1 MLFLCKYTKLTDNSY
16 FLLKPI
22 DILTD
27 IGYNIITVKQT
38 HKNQKGRRKRCPDN
52 ERIDNMLYNVEIH
65 EWNESTP
72 DDGIWQGDIFPDLTE
87 ADSEAE
93 AIRLCIDYYME
104 EADWSTTDHD
114 PDSVTVKADCIE
126 YVDGNGNRCEIQ
138 FRAERTIVNNLKALR
153 KKAGM
158 TQQELADK
166 TGLTFQKISMYE
178 NTDDLRNITLWN
190 ALRIAEAL
198 GVTIEDIT
206 LKQI

>member
-1 MLFLCKYTKLTDNSY
+1 
-16 FLLKPI
+16 
-22 DILTD
+22 
-27 IGYNIITVKQT
+27 
-38 HKNQKGRRKRCPDN
+38 
-52 ERIDNMLYNVEIH
+52 MLYNVEIH

-72 DDGIWQGDIFPDLTE
+72 DNGIWQGDIFPDLTE
-87 ADSEAE
+87 ANSEAE
-93 AIRLCIDYYME
+93 AIRICIDYYME

-114 PDSVTVKADCIE
+114 PDSVTVKTDCIE
-126 YVDGNGNRCEIQ
+126 YVDSNGNRCEIQ
-138 FRAERTIVNNLKALR
+138 FRAERTIANNLKTLR

-166 TGLTFQKISMYE
+166 TGLTYQKISMYE
-178 NTDDLRNITLWN
+178 NTDDLRNVTLWN

>member
-1 MLFLCKYTKLTDNSY
+1 
-16 FLLKPI
+16 
-22 DILTD
+22 
-27 IGYNIITVKQT
+27 
-38 HKNQKGRRKRCPDN
+38 
-52 ERIDNMLYNVEIH
+52 MLYNVEIH

-72 DDGIWQGDIFPDLTE
+72 DNGIWQGDIFPDLTE
-87 ADSEAE
+87 ANSEAE
-93 AIRLCIDYYME
+93 AIRICIDYYME

-114 PDSVTVKADCIE
+114 PDSIEVKADSIE
-126 YVDGNGNRCEIQ
+126 YIDGNGDRCAIL
-138 FRAERTIVNNLKALR
+138 FRAERKMVNNLRAIR

-166 TGLTFQKISMYE
+166 TGLTYQKISMYE